1 VQHDSTERNDMKK
14 AHIITDREAEV
25 GQLAYTLCGQEKQVK
40 VLWAN
45 VPEDKPVCRKC
56 LDRAVEVMDDANR
69 MLDKIERGTS
79 LAADGLRII
88 ARTLGDEATELNM
101 VNAEVREFQDRLA
114 EDAEEAEEEERRQRT
129 CTCTWNSAEEREPN
143 IMCPIHG
150 GEDTVKATAED

>member
-1 VQHDSTERNDMKK
+1 MKK

-25 GQLAYTLCGQEKQVK
+25 GDRAYTLCGQVKEVK

-88 ARTLGDEATELNM
+88 ARTLGDEGTELNM
-101 VNAEVREFQDRLA
+101 VNAEVAEFKEA
-114 EDAEEAEEEERRQRT
+114 EADNLLAEEEQERQKRT
-129 CTCTWNSAEEREPN
+129 CICIWNSANEREPN

-150 GEDTVKATAED
+150 EQDSVEVTKED